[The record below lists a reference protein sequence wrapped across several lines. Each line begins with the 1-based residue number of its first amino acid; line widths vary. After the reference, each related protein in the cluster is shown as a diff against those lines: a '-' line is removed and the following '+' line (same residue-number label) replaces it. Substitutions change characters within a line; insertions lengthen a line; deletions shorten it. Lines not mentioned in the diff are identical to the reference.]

1 MGPFMAQKQYSVRLY
16 VASDLG
22 QDLGVVLDKAQSH
35 YVATVMRREVGD
47 NVALFNGRDGEWI
60 GVLQEVHKNHCLI
73 HVTDQQRKQT
83 PEPDIYMLFAPVK
96 KVQTNMI
103 VQKATELG
111 AAEIIPVQTARTH
124 GDRIRT
130 DKLNLQALEAAEQ
143 CQRLNVPPVREIQKL
158 DVALAALE
166 PDRILIFCNENLTG
180 DHSLEVLQSLKGGK
194 KWAVLTGPEGGFTDE
209 ECALVEARANT
220 HTISLGPR
228 LLRAE
233 TAVIASLTLLQAV
246 CGDW

>member
-1 MGPFMAQKQYSVRLY
+1 MAQKQYSVRLF
-16 VASDLG
+16 VSSDLG
-22 QDLGVVLDKAQSH
+22 KDLGVVLDKAQSH
-35 YVATVMRREVGD
+35 YVATVMRQQKD
-47 NVALFNGRDGEWI
+47 DKVALFNGRDGEWI
-60 GVLQEVHKNHCLI
+60 GVLQEVHKNHCLV
-73 HVTDQQRKQT
+73 HLVEQRRPQT

-96 KVQTNMI
+96 KAQTNMI

-111 AAEIIPVQTARTH
+111 AAKIMPVQTVRTH
-124 GDRIRT
+124 GERIRN

-143 CQRLNVPPVREIQKL
+143 CQRLNVPLVEEIQKL
-158 DVALAALE
+158 ETTLLALE

-180 DHSLEVLQSLKGGK
+180 EHPLEVLNGLKGAS

-209 ECALVEARANT
+209 ECAFIESRENT

-233 TAVIASLTLLQAV
+233 TAAIASLTLLQAT